1 MNSLLD
7 KNKVVARRASQ
18 DNEVGLTFNRPTRRK
33 QVSYNIYEGYLQDIE
48 NKLMKQYRCGYSTLM
63 KKLVRERAEEI
74 SSKNFWK
81 S

>member
-1 MNSLLD
+1 MNSLLE

-18 DNEVGLTFNRPTRRK
+18 DNEVGLTINRPTRRK
-33 QVSYNIYEGYLQDIE
+33 QVSYNLYEGYLQEIE

-63 KKLVRERAEEI
+63 KKLVRERAEQI
-74 SSKNFWK
+74 RNTKFWN